1 MDTVLSACLSLPY
14 ILFLQDVEPR
24 HIELILSYMYRGEI
38 NVEESGQFQHFKLSN
53 VRSDPGFRIKDPE
66 SDPGYFMVPAK

>member
-38 NVEESGQFQHFKLSN
+38 NVEESGQFQHFK
-53 VRSDPGFRIKDPE
+53 
-66 SDPGYFMVPAK
+66 